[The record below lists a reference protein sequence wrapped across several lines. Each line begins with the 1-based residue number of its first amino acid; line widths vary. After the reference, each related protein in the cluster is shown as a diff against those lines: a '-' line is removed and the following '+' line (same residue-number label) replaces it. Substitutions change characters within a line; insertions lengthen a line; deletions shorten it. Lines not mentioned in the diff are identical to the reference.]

1 MSYYT
6 PTPTAYYTNPEVSN
20 TKQIQN
26 INDMLTSN
34 APFNEIQT
42 LINNLGS
49 ESNLIMNG
57 YDTCGCAG
65 LLQLLQTEMNIIIE
79 LEKKIPSNRFNLVKP
94 FDTNIKTVLKTDY
107 VKYILKYGVPD
118 DGVFLPELLAEFQ

>member
-20 TKQIQN
+20 TQQIQN

-42 LINNLGS
+42 LINNLGWRKFMIK
-49 ESNLIMNG
+49 NYNH
-57 YDTCGCAG
+57 
-65 LLQLLQTEMNIIIE
+65 
-79 LEKKIPSNRFNLVKP
+79 FNL
-94 FDTNIKTVLKTDY
+94 
-107 VKYILKYGVPD
+107 
-118 DGVFLPELLAEFQ
+118 